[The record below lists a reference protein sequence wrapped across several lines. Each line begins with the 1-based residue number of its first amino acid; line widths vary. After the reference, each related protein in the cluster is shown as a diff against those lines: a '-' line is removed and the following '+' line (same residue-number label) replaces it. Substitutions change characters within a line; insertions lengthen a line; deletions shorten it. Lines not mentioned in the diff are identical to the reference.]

1 MEHLILI
8 VCLAFVFS
16 IVAGMHLYTMK
27 KINDVQKNL
36 MIEGKD
42 WRALERASAG
52 SLYTLLM
59 LFFFSVVIGLILHK
73 FVMFEMFLR
82 SIVN

>member
-8 VCLAFVFS
+8 LCLLFVFA

-59 LFFFSVVIGLILHK
+59 LFFFSVIIGLILHK